1 MNNRT
6 CLFWCL
12 TLILCLGAPAMSGGQ
27 AVAEEPATETP
38 TPEGM
43 VLIPAGQ
50 FQMGSDN
57 AAADDDEQPVHTV
70 YLDAFYMD
78 VYEVTNAQFKAFVD
92 ANPQWQKNKIDA
104 RFHDGDYLRDWD
116 GNDYPAGKADHPVTF
131 VSWYAAMAYAA
142 WAGKR
147 LPTEAEWEY
156 AARGGLAGQTYPWGN
171 TISAADVN
179 YDRHVGNPIGVG
191 NYPPNGYGLYD
202 IAGNV
207 WEWCLDKYDAD
218 FYRASL
224 NSRHP
229 VSVSGGRPLS
239 WLLENFKHLREER
252 VLRGGSWNNFAQFM
266 RVANRNGFAPTNAI
280 DRVGFRCVRE
290 TVMPAVEPTEP
301 AEEEPGAAMPT
312 SEGMVRIP
320 TGQFQMCS
328 NDEDAHDD
336 EQPVHTVYLDAF
348 FMDKYEVTNAQ
359 FKVFVDAN
367 PQWQKDKIEDKFHD
381 GTYLYHWDGT
391 NYPAGKA
398 DHPVTFVSWYAAM
411 AYAQWAGKRL
421 PTEAE
426 WEYAARGGLAGKK
439 YPWGNTITP
448 ADANYNCNVNVGDTT
463 PIGRYAANGYGLY
476 DMAGNVWEWCLD
488 KYDADFYRA
497 SLNSQNPVS
506 VSDGHPLAW
515 LLENFKHLRGWR
527 VVRGGSSNTYGA
539 QNMRVTFRGGARVV
553 RDFSRDN
560 DDTLSLRITFRGHG
574 EGPPTSTNSCTGF
587 RCVRGTVTPYPY
599 RYPYPF

>member
-1 MNNRT
+1 MKNRT
-6 CLFWCL
+6 TLFWWL
-12 TLILCLGAPAMSGGQ
+12 TLILCLGATAMSDGQ
-27 AVAEEPATETP
+27 AVSEEAATETP

-50 FQMGSDN
+50 FQMGSN
-57 AAADDDEQPVHTV
+57 DDEAEENEQPVHTV
-70 YLDAFYMD
+70 HVDAFYVD
-78 VYEVTNAQFKAFVD
+78 TYEVTNAQFQAFVD
-92 ANPQWQKNKIDA
+92 ANPQWQKDNIED
-104 RFHDGDYLRDWD
+104 RFHDGDYLVHWSD
-116 GNDYPAGKADHPVTF
+116 NNYPAGKADHPVRY
-131 VSWYAAMAYAA
+131 VSWYAAMAYAQ

-156 AARGGLAGQTYPWGN
+156 AARGGLAGKKYPWGN
-171 TISAADVN
+171 TLSLRDASSKSPVTTVVGCYAA
-179 YDRHVGNPIGVG
+179 
-191 NYPPNGYGLYD
+191 NGYGLYD
-202 IAGNV
+202 MTGNV
-207 WEWCLDKYDAD
+207 WEWCLDAYDAD
-218 FYRASL
+218 FYFVSR
-224 NSRHP
+224 NSRN
-229 VSVSGGRPLS
+229 PLS
-239 WLLENFKHLREER
+239 GAPTIQWILDNFTSLPTKR
-252 VLRGGSWNNFAQFM
+252 VLRGGE
-266 RVANRNGFAPTNAI
+266 RVATRGRLAPSDTFALI
-280 DRVGFRCVRE
+280 GFRCVRG
-290 TVMPAVEPTEP
+290 TVMPAIEPTEP

-320 TGQFQMCS
+320 TGQFQMGS

-336 EQPVHTVYLDAF
+336 EQPVHTVHLDAF

-359 FKVFVDAN
+359 FKTFVDAN

-411 AYAQWAGKRL
+411 AYAEWAGKRL

-497 SLNSQNPVS
+497 SLNSRNPVS
-506 VSDGHPLAW
+506 VSGGQPLAW

-553 RDFSRDN
+553 RDFLRDN
-560 DDTLSLRITFRGHG
+560 DALSLRITFRGHG
-574 EGPPTSTNSCTGF
+574 EGPPTSTSSCTGF
-587 RCVRGTVTPYPY
+587 RCVRGTVT
-599 RYPYPF
+599 RHPYPF

>member
-6 CLFWCL
+6 RLFCFL
-12 TLILCLGAPAMSGGQ
+12 TLILCLGETAMSGGQ
-27 AVAEEPATETP
+27 AVAEEPATEIP
-38 TPEGM
+38 TPDGM

-50 FQMGSDN
+50 FQMGSNDDEAHDN
-57 AAADDDEQPVHTV
+57 EQPVHTV
-70 YLDAFYMD
+70 HLDAFFMD
-78 VYEVTNAQFKAFVD
+78 KYEVTNAQFKTFVD
-92 ANPQWQKNKIDA
+92 SNPPWQKDNIED
-104 RFHDGDYLRDWD
+104 RFHDGDYLVHWS
-116 GNDYPAGKADHPVTF
+116 GNTYPAGQADHPVAY
-131 VSWYAAMAYAA
+131 VSWYAALAYAQ

-156 AARGGLAGQTYPWGN
+156 AARGGLAGKKYPGN
-171 TISAADVN
+171 TLSLRDASSKSPVTTV
-179 YDRHVGNPIGVG
+179 VGC
-191 NYPPNGYGLYD
+191 YATNGHGLYD
-202 IAGNV
+202 MARNV
-207 WEWCLDKYDAD
+207 WEWCLDAYDAD
-218 FYRASL
+218 FYFVSR
-224 NSRHP
+224 NSRN
-229 VSVSGGRPLS
+229 PLS
-239 WLLENFKHLREER
+239 GAPTIQWILDNFTSIPHNTRR
-252 VLRGGSWNNFAQFM
+252 VLRGGQ
-266 RVANRNGFAPTNAI
+266 RVATRGRLAPTDTFGI
-280 DRVGFRCVRE
+280 IGFRCVRG

-301 AEEEPGAAMPT
+301 AEE
-312 SEGMVRIP
+312 GMVRIP
-320 TGQFQMCS
+320 TGQFQMGS

-359 FKVFVDAN
+359 FKTFVDAN
-367 PQWQKDKIEDKFHD
+367 PQWQKDKIEDKFHN

-497 SLNSQNPVS
+497 SHDSRNPVS

-553 RDFSRDN
+553 RDSSRDN
-560 DDTLSLRITFRGHG
+560 DDALSLRVTFRGHG
-574 EGPPTSTNSCTGF
+574 EGPPTSTSSCTGF